1 MKKIVALFLIL
12 AMLTAIFSSCNSDVT
27 ESPEPTE
34 ASTESGATGEPTE
47 TPTEKPTE
55 DSNETEKPTEP
66 AKPDNEPDPEP
77 EEPVKELKDEIAVET
92 YIGGKE
98 FNIIKQ
104 DIGQGSV
111 MNVAKKTDIYE
122 YSDYVADLEAEGFVK
137 YTENEIGKNRFTTLI
152 TKKQIVNVM
161 YFDATAEVRV
171 TVDSRE
177 KLSLPG
183 LKSENV
189 YQAKSE
195 PDQSFTFLASGHS
208 KYDSALGCIYKLADG
223 TFFIIDGGISIEGN
237 QSDDDPANSMKW
249 MKATLR
255 ELADDPDNIVVSTW
269 LLTHVHN
276 DHMGVF
282 MDMSQDEDSRN
293 TIKVERVIYSQPS
306 DEDMERGGIKHR
318 INWIPD
324 AIEAWGV
331 KNVVKAHPGQV
342 FYIKDL
348 VLTIYANLDI
358 VDKEYIS
365 NHNNTSIV
373 STVDFKHTTTLF
385 LADSSEFENIQIAK
399 IYKEDLMSVCDVL
412 QLAHHGYGD
421 GSDGKHTRP
430 KPVYDIVEPKIV
442 LWPNS
447 TYRQHAAG
455 NVYDLDFNQRF
466 FAPGVTIH
474 YAGEQ
479 NTTISDFSDWTEA
492 RRWSPAGW

>member
-1 MKKIVALFLIL
+1 MKKVAALFLTV
-12 AMLTAIFSSCNSDVT
+12 AMLAALFVSCNKDVEET
-27 ESPEPTE
+27 PEPTE
-34 ASTESGATGEPTE
+34 AERETQGATER
-47 TPTEKPTE
+47 PTE
-55 DSNETEKPTEP
+55 DSKETEKPTEP
-66 AKPDNEPDPEP
+66 SDPEEPGEP
-77 EEPVKELKDEIAVET
+77 EEPEEPEKPLKELKDKIAIEA
-92 YIGGKE
+92 YLGDSLFDRE
-98 FNIIKQ
+98 Q

-111 MNVAKKTDIYE
+111 MYVAKNTNADE
-122 YSDYVADLEAEGFVK
+122 YKAYVSELEEEGFVK

-152 TKKQIVNVM
+152 TKEQIVNVM
-161 YFDATAEVRV
+161 YFDATADVRV

-195 PDQSFTFLASGHS
+195 PDQSFTMLATGHS
-208 KYDSALGCIYKLADG
+208 TYDTGLGCIYKLADG

-276 DHMGVF
+276 DHMGIF
-282 MDMSQDEDSRN
+282 MDMSRDEECQK

-306 DEDMERGGIKHR
+306 DEDMQRGGVGHR

-324 AIEAWGV
+324 AIEDWGIET
-331 KNVVKAHPGQV
+331 VVKAHPGQV

-348 VLTIYANLDI
+348 TLTIYANFDI
-358 VDKEYIS
+358 VDPAYIS
-365 NHNNTSIV
+365 DHNNTSIV

-385 LADSSEFENIQIAK
+385 MADSSEYENIEIAK
-399 IYKEDLMSVCDVL
+399 IYENDLLDKCDVL

-421 GSDGKHTRP
+421 GSGGKHTRP
-430 KPVYDIVEPKIV
+430 APVYDIVEPKIV

-447 TYRQHAAG
+447 TQRLHSNGKVAEQE
-455 NVYDLDFNQRF
+455 FNQRF
-466 FAPGVTIH
+466 FAPGIINHV
-474 YAGEQ
+474 AGEQ
-479 NTTISDFSDWTEA
+479 NTTITDFADWSEPL
-492 RRWSPAGW
+492 RWSPEGWN